1 MIPGNANPLLLAS
14 AAAAS
19 DTEFS
24 IQKSV
29 RFNDDDSAHFTRTPS
44 AASNR
49 RTFTWSGW
57 FKRSTI
63 DGTHVLFAAGSDANN
78 RFALRFSSG
87 QLFIVDQVGGG
98 SIIRNR
104 TEQQFRD
111 VSSWYHF
118 VIAIDSTQST
128 SSDRLKMYVNG
139 SVVEDYDI
147 TNYPSQNQ
155 QFNVNSTDEHY
166 IGKRVAESQY
176 FDGYMANV
184 HFIDGLGLAAS
195 DFGFYDDNGVWRP
208 KEYTGTFGTN
218 GFHLLDFANESTLG
232 HDSSGNNN
240 DWTANNFSTSGGA
253 TDVLFDS
260 PTNGDQSD
268 TGAGGEVSGN
278 YCTLNPLDQRD
289 GTLSN
294 GNLDYDLGS
303 GTKFVS
309 GTIAVK
315 SGKWF
320 WEAKAVSGVTNGSV
334 GGRFGLSQTPTKRHG
349 ENGPFT
355 LFWHAT
361 GGIKTAIS
369 GTITS
374 RATGTNYADS
384 DILGLALDADANIA
398 YFYKNGSLAY
408 TYDFSSLVPA
418 GSQFLTPSCWNGSS
432 GTPKWKYN
440 FGQRA
445 FAHSARSNHK
455 VLCTASFGTP
465 TIADGSAYFDTK
477 LYTGNGS
484 TQTVSGLNMSPD
496 LVWMKTRSQAND
508 HVLVDS
514 VRGVGVRLFSNDSTA
529 ENTQSTSLTSFNSD
543 GFSLGS
549 HSSVNQ
555 NNVTHVAWAWDAGSS
570 TVSNTDGNITSSVR
584 ANTTAGFSIVTATQ
598 GSGTSTWG
606 HGLNTK
612 PDLIIM
618 KARDQ
623 AFNWYVSHS
632 ALDNQSTKFLRL
644 DLTSEVA
651 TNANWFNSTE
661 PTNSV
666 VSTKAGGMWN
676 QGDDFIAYCFRAV
689 PGYSAFGSYEGTG
702 TSEGALVFTGMRP
715 AWVMIKRITTAES
728 WVIYDTS
735 RNPFN
740 KTVTR
745 LFADLSNNE
754 NDNVSHYIDILSNG
768 FKVRSSGGLLGA
780 SGDDYSYVA
789 FAENPFQANGGLA
802 R

>member
-14 AAAAS
+14 AAAAG

-29 RFNDDDSAHFTRTPS
+29 RFNDGDSAHFTRTPS

-63 DGTHVLFAAGSDANN
+63 DGTHTLFAAGSDANN

-118 VIAIDSTQST
+118 VVAIDSTQST

-155 QFNVNSTDEHY
+155 QFHVNSTDEHY
-166 IGKRVAESQY
+166 IGKRVAEAQY
-176 FDGYMANV
+176 FDGYIANV

-195 DFGFYDDNGVWRP
+195 DFGFYDDNNVWRP
-208 KEYTGTFGTN
+208 KNYTGTFGTN
-218 GFHLLDFANESTLG
+218 GFHLFDFANESTLG

-253 TDVLFDS
+253 TDILFDS

-278 YCTLNPLDQRD
+278 YAVWNALGPGGASTYA
-289 GTLSN
+289 TLSN
-294 GNLDYDLGS
+294 GNLEASLPAS
-303 GTKFVS
+303 GRSLFQTIFPESGKWYVEIKFVS
-309 GTIAVK
+309 GGGAGGGLRI
-315 SGKWF
+315 
-320 WEAKAVSGVTNGSV
+320 GVINENNINKDLGSTADSWAYLADGRVYHNGSAPSYGV
-334 GGRFGLSQTPTKRHG
+334 SSSPGDLLMIALDIDAGKLWYGNDGTWMASGDPANGNNPSQT
-349 ENGPFT
+349 FT
-355 LFWHAT
+355 AGQKMSFSAQS
-361 GGIKTAIS
+361 GS
-369 GTITS
+369 GTVQVVK
-374 RATGTNYADS
+374 GN
-384 DILGLALDADANIA
+384 
-398 YFYKNGSLAY
+398 
-408 TYDFSSLVPA
+408 
-418 GSQFLTPSCWNGSS
+418 W
-432 GTPKWKYN
+432 
-440 FGQRA
+440 GQRA
-445 FAHSARSNHK
+445 WTYTAPSGFKA
-455 VLCTASFGTP
+455 VCTANLATP

-514 VRGVGVRLFSNDSTA
+514 VRGVGVRLFSNDSIA

-555 NNVTHVAWAWDAGSS
+555 NNVTHVAWAWDAGTS
-570 TVSNTDGNITSSVR
+570 TVSNTDGSVTTSVR
-584 ANTTAGFSIVTATQ
+584 ASATSGFSIVTYTGNGTDDATF
-598 GSGTSTWG
+598 G
-606 HGLNTK
+606 HGLSASPEMIWVK
-612 PDLIIM
+612 R
-618 KARDQ
+618 RDSADDWFVYSLPTANNILKLNSTDPQ
-623 AFNWYVSHS
+623 GSSSHFRTMS
-632 ALDNQSTKFLRL
+632 SSTFQLSGNA
-644 DLTSEVA
+644 DV
-651 TNANWFNSTE
+651 NANNGTF
-661 PTNSV
+661 V
-666 VSTKAGGMWN
+666 
-676 QGDDFIAYCFRAV
+676 AYCISPVA
-689 PGYSAFGSYEGTG
+689 GYSAVGSYEGNASSTEGPFIQTG
-702 TSEGALVFTGMRP
+702 FKVAFLLVKSADSSFD
-715 AWVMIKRITTAES
+715 WFV
-728 WVIYDTS
+728 YDTTRQTYNVYGPNFRAN
-735 RNPFN
+735 RNYAEQDDD
-740 KTVTR
+740 R
-745 LFADLSNNE
+745 YDL
-754 NDNVSHYIDILSNG
+754 LSNG
-768 FKVRSSGGLLGA
+768 FKVRTSSIA
-780 SGDDYSYVA
+780 NNANSTTYIYAA

>member
-1 MIPGNANPLLLAS
+1 MTVPGNLSSPLLAT
-14 AAAAS
+14 AAGAGAG

-29 RFNDDDSAHFTRTPS
+29 RFNDGDSAHFTRTPS

-63 DGTHVLFAAGSDANN
+63 DGTHTLFAAGSDANN

-98 SIIRNR
+98 AIIRNR
-104 TEQQFRD
+104 TDQQFRD
-111 VSSWYHF
+111 PSSWYHF
-118 VIAIDSTQST
+118 VVAIDSTQST

-166 IGKRVAESQY
+166 IGKRVAEAQY

-195 DFGFYDDNGVWRP
+195 DFGFYDSNNVWRP

-218 GFHLLDFANESTLG
+218 GFHLFDFANESTLG

-240 DWTANNFSTSGGA
+240 DWTANNFSTSAGA
-253 TDVLFDS
+253 GNDVLFDV

-278 YCTLNPLDQRD
+278 YPTLSPIDNLDS
-289 GTLSN
+289 GVTLSN
-294 GNLDYDLGS
+294 GNLHAAVGS
-303 GTKFVS
+303 GTSSKNPRSTIYLNAGKWYWEMTVS
-309 GTIAVK
+309 TKSTFLMAGIATSSVGKSGAALNQTGGYGYGSGGNYYAGSGSVSDSSPATFTTGDVIGVKWDADAGTLEFFKNNTSQGTISSIPSDYYSPA
-315 SGKWF
+315 F
-320 WEAKAVSGVTNGSV
+320 
-334 GGRFGLSQTPTKRHG
+334 
-349 ENGPFT
+349 
-355 LFWHAT
+355 
-361 GGIKTAIS
+361 
-369 GTITS
+369 TITS
-374 RATGTNYADS
+374 GS
-384 DILGLALDADANIA
+384 DAFD
-398 YFYKNGSLAY
+398 
-408 TYDFSSLVPA
+408 V
-418 GSQFLTPSCWNGSS
+418 
-432 GTPKWKYN
+432 N

-445 FAHSARSNHK
+445 FSYSAPTNHK
-455 VLCTASFGTP
+455 PICTTLLPTP
-465 TIADGSAYFDTK
+465 TIADGSAYFDTA

-514 VRGVGVRLFSNDSTA
+514 VRGVGVRLFSNDTTA

-570 TVSNTDGNITSSVR
+570 TVSNTDGSITSSVR
-584 ANTTAGFSIVTATQ
+584 ASTAAGFSIVTATQ

-623 AFNWYVSHS
+623 TFNWYVSHS

-651 TNANWFNSTE
+651 TNSNWFNSTE

-676 QGDDFIAYCFRAV
+676 QGDDFVAYCWNARQGF
-689 PGYSAFGSYEGTG
+689 SAFGLYEGNGSSSAGPFIFTDFRVNYL
-702 TSEGALVFTGMRP
+702 LVKNVDTAAPWFIFDAVRDPENTNGKILR
-715 AWVMIKRITTAES
+715 ANDTTAEF
-728 WVIYDTS
+728 DGGT
-735 RNPFN
+735 
-740 KTVTR
+740 
-745 LFADLSNNE
+745 E
-754 NDNVSHYIDILSNG
+754 YIDFLSNG
-768 FKVRSSGGLLGA
+768 FKLRTDNDVFNKN
-780 SGDDYSYVA
+780 GDRYVYWA
-789 FAENPFQANGGLA
+789 IAENPFQANGGLA